1 MAPGASLNFSTSKM
15 KPMLVKIVA
24 GVGCLIS
31 LIATITFVSVIS
43 ITSFVELVGVCT
55 VAVCGF
61 LAAVFFGLVALL
73 E

>member
-24 GVGCLIS
+24 GAGCLIS